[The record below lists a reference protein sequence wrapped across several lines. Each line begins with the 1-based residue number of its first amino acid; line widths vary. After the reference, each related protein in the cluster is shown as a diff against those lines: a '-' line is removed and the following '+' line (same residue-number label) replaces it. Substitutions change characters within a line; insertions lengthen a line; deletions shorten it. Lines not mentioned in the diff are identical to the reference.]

1 MTYET
6 IVFDLD
12 GTLTDP
18 AVGITGG
25 VRYALGKSVK
35 FLKGLL

>member
-1 MTYET
+1 MIKRQPIVN

-18 AVGITGG
+18 RDIHNSKQ
-25 VRYALGKSVK
+25 LNL
-35 FLKGLL
+35 FP